1 MVGPEG
7 KDQQEIRAE
16 MMLVATGRAANV
28 EEIGLETTKAE
39 IEKGFIKVD
48 GRMRTRE
55 PHLYAIGDAV
65 GGVMLAHTAG
75 HEGIVAAHVIAG
87 EKDVHE
93 IDYVKQ
99 PKATYCRPEI
109 ASIGLTQQQ
118 AEEQGL
124 PVKVGKVPFQAIAKA
139 IIVGEYEG
147 FAKIVANKETD
158 DTLGVHIIGPHATD
172 LIAEASVA
180 FELEATPWEIG
191 GATHPHP
198 TLSEVLGEAAMAV
211 DGRSINF

>member
-7 KDQQEIRAE
+7 KEPQELRAE
-16 MMLVATGRAANV
+16 QMLVATGRAANV

-39 IEKGFIKVD
+39 VDSGFIKVD
-48 GRMRTRE
+48 GRMRTSE

-65 GGVMLAHTAG
+65 GGLMLAHTAG

-99 PKATYCRPEI
+99 PRATYCRPEI

-118 AEEQGL
+118 AEERGLADQGRQG
-124 PVKVGKVPFQAIAKA
+124 PVPGDRQGDHRRRVRGLR
-139 IIVGEYEG
+139 EG
-147 FAKIVANKETD
+147 HREQGDRRHARR
-158 DTLGVHIIGPHATD
+158 PHHRARTR
-172 LIAEASVA
+172 
-180 FELEATPWEIG
+180 
-191 GATHPHP
+191 P
-198 TLSEVLGEAAMAV
+198 T
-211 DGRSINF
+211 